1 MTKKSSDT
9 MSELILTKEQFDRFM
24 NSIVPPLS
32 DDQLELET
40 KYFVKLHKKN
50 LPFIYD
56 VQHLSNLIGVSHP
69 QLKLFISNAKF
80 AYTTFKLPKK
90 KGGFRTIDAPS
101 KVMKS
106 VQRWILDNILYKLNV
121 GEFSHGFVP
130 GKSIV
135 SNASVH
141 VGQDLVLGI
150 DIKDFFPS
158 ITRNR
163 VVGLLKSIGYKNEIA
178 YSLGEICTFN
188 KRLPQGAPTSP
199 MLSNLIALNIDIKL
213 SQFCKKRN
221 LNYSRYA
228 DDITISGGKH
238 LPKYKTLIF
247 RKIEDEGFSINWDKV
262 RLHDKGSSQRV
273 TGLIVNDGVSLG
285 RKKKKKLRAI
295 VHNILKN
302 GPEIENREDNPYF
315 KETVF
320 GELSFAKMVDPDF
333 ANPLIEKLKCL
344 DWMSYDINMADSRE
358 GELIVRS
365 LEKKRYTEPVDANQT
380 IESEDAFLQ
389 AILDTIAEL
398 KHQIEDRRWTEPF
411 WNDARDVM
419 IEGKKHK
426 ILASPKQEPKIQ
438 PTIHVFFDHKLR
450 PFGIHVLRETY
461 EGIGSLDFKFL
472 ITIKGNIPLNVCAEL
487 KLAHSD
493 ELEHGLITQL
503 PLYLKASPSNSGI
516 YLVMW
521 FKDEKGEY
529 FNKPT
534 NKDKSEMLTYL
545 EKKVKEINEND
556 DFKIESILI
565 DTSKRPSASKS

>member
-24 NSIVPPLS
+24 NSIVLPLS
-32 DDQLELET
+32 DNQLELET

-56 VQHLSNLIGVSHP
+56 VQHLSNLIGVSHS
-69 QLKLFISNAKF
+69 QLKLFISNTKF

-106 VQRWILDNILYKLNV
+106 VQRWILDNILYNLNV

-141 VGQDLVLGI
+141 IGQDLVLGI

-163 VVGLLKSIGYKNEIA
+163 VVGLLKSIGYKKEIA

-238 LPKYKTLIF
+238 LPKHKTLIF
-247 RKIEDEGFSINWDKV
+247 RMIEDEGFSINWDKV

-315 KETVF
+315 KETIF

-333 ANPLIEKLKCL
+333 ANPLIEKLKHL
-344 DWMSYDINMADSRE
+344 DWASYDKNMIDLRE

-365 LEKKRYTEPVDANQT
+365 FEKKSYTEPVDTNQT
-380 IESEDAFLQ
+380 IESEDDLLQ
-389 AILDTIAEL
+389 AICNTIAEL
-398 KHQIEDRRWTEPF
+398 KRCIEDKREIHAY
-411 WNDARDVM
+411 WNEARKVPIDDV
-419 IEGKKHK
+419 ERE
-426 ILASPKQEPKIQ
+426 ILASPKREIHIQ
-438 PTIHVFFDHKLR
+438 PTLGQFFTHRLL
-450 PFGIHVLRETY
+450 PLGIHTVRESD
-461 EGIGSLDFKFL
+461 EGIGLLDFKFL
-472 ITIKGNIPLNVCAEL
+472 ITIKGNTPLNVCAEF
-487 KLAHSD
+487 KLAHMP
-493 ELEHGLITQL
+493 LEHGLTVQL
-503 PLYLKASPSNSGI
+503 PLYLKASPSKSGI
-516 YLVMW
+516 FLVMW
-521 FKDEKGEY
+521 FKDENGIY

-534 NKDKSEMLTYL
+534 NKSKSDMLKYL
-545 EKKVKEINEND
+545 EETVKEINQKE

-565 DTSKRPSASKS
+565 DASKRPPASKS